1 MPASWM
7 IWESEDSGSFFLE
20 LIRRT
25 RLFPHLNTDSL
36 TLFRVST
43 VTTATPS
50 TQTKLTRWPTPS
62 MGPSGGGRALLS
74 PGDWSTTRWTSPWT
88 LGRWDY
94 HTLLCYEQLFTCW
107 YLHVERWLLCGEG
120 EMQHLD
126 VTEGKCFVS
135 WLLLCSPKMSFACCS
150 FCWGSLVFHS
160 QKTLMHDHI
169 FSWSFITSAGS
180 DHVNNVLQLDACQ
193 ESDSRPPPPP
203 LAGKHASIMTRVSGR
218 GLARGP

>member
-1 MPASWM
+1 MP
-7 IWESEDSGSFFLE
+7 L
-20 LIRRT
+20 
-25 RLFPHLNTDSL
+25 
-36 TLFRVST
+36 
-43 VTTATPS
+43 
-50 TQTKLTRWPTPS
+50 

-74 PGDWSTTRWTSPWT
+74 LGDWSTTRWTSPWT

-135 WLLLCSPKMSFACCS
+135 WLLLCSPKMSS
-150 FCWGSLVFHS
+150 SSLVLLREFGVSFTKKHS
-160 QKTLMHDHI
+160 CTII
-169 FSWSFITSAGS
+169 FSVGASSPQPAVIMWIMCFSWMPARNQIHAP
-180 DHVNNVLQLDACQ
+180 L
-193 ESDSRPPPPP
+193 

-218 GLARGP
+218 GLAQSP